1 MHGMMISKNLR
12 YQSRNQTSRLRD
24 CGTSRVVARRHCFRV
39 RCSRDTPGAIRTV
52 GIEQAS
58 VSKIRFEFAGTAGAR
73 WQTTA
78 AMDETCSV
86 RNISRN
92 RRPDHQSYYTRPT
105 PTPVGI
111 KNPNGYVCTYGH
123 HGVPRAHCETGRT
136 LGGTAFDDGTL
147 RMTRGIEERTG
158 TAVLGGCRGR
168 ECWPTVR

>member
-92 RRPDHQSYYTRPT
+92 RISVHQSHAANTDTSFHQSFRQDMYVHMASWWPERLQRR
-105 PTPVGI
+105 
-111 KNPNGYVCTYGH
+111 NGTH
-123 HGVPRAHCETGRT
+123 LAT
-136 LGGTAFDDGTL
+136 DG
-147 RMTRGIEERTG
+147 
-158 TAVLGGCRGR
+158 
-168 ECWPTVR
+168 P